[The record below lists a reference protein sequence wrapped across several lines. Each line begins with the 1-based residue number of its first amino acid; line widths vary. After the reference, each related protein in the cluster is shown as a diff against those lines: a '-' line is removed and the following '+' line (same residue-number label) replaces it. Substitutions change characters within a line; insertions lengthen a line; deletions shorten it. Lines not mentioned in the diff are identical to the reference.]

1 MTESP
6 AWLNLLRDANVRDY
20 LTKAWNE
27 SFPDSDQ
34 AHEEG
39 GFIVTGDQG
48 AFDVVRWDQ
57 GEFLNIV
64 VPPHRGCRIN
74 GQEIVASFHT
84 HPHSTKGYD
93 QLPTDTDIRAVKH
106 DRQLKGLN
114 YVGEFVISLVEI
126 YLIDPK
132 GHVSSLG
139 GTAELLGWNE
149 VN

>member
-1 MTESP
+1 MENPT
-6 AWLNLLRDANVRDY
+6 WLDLLRDPNVRSF
-20 LTKAWNE
+20 LTAAWND
-27 SFPDSDQ
+27 SQPDTDD

-39 GFIVTGDQG
+39 GFIVLGDDG
-48 AFDVVRWDQ
+48 SFEVVRWAQ
-57 GEFLNIV
+57 GEFRGIV

-93 QLPTDTDIRAVKH
+93 QLPTDTDILAVKR

-114 YVGEFVISLVEI
+114 YFGEFVVSLVEL
-126 YLIDPK
+126 YLIDPQ

-139 GTAELLGWNE
+139 GTAGLLGWNE
-149 VN
+149 VS